1 MKKNKNW
8 FSLSELLTVIAIV
21 WIIFFAVSKITFKP
35 QIDNQNAHLLVNT
48 IYWEIETVR
57 NNALLWKGVLSG
69 STLINPSKWVI
80 KADTIW
86 SGHIMSYY
94 STGWTFTQY
103 GWFGNFIIPNSQV
116 QELKCINIS
125 NSTLFHTGT
134 QIDIEMVGS
143 TMTFSWCNAPNNGI
157 LDIKL
162 RHASTFKIIRIN
174 TVTGLMQ
181 KIN

>member
-21 WIIFFAVSKITFKP
+21 WILFFAVSKITFKP

-48 IYWEIETVR
+48 IYGNIETVR
-57 NNALLWKGVLSG
+57 NNSLLWKWVLSG
-69 STLINPSKWVI
+69 STLIHPSKWVI
-80 KADTIW
+80 KLDTFW
-86 SGHIMSYY
+86 SGHILGYY
-94 STGWTFTQY
+94 STNWWLNQY
-103 GWFGNFIIPNSQV
+103 GGFWNFIIPNSQV
-116 QELKCINIS
+116 QELKCININ

-134 QIDIEMVGS
+134 QIDIEMIGS
-143 TMTFSWCNAPNNGI
+143 TIAFSGCSAPNNGI

-162 RHASTFKIIRIN
+162 RHSNTFKIIRMN

>member
-8 FSLSELLTVIAIV
+8 FSLSELMTVIIIV
-21 WIIFFAVSKITFKP
+21 WILFFAVSKITFKS

-48 IYWEIETVR
+48 IYGNIETVR
-57 NNALLWKGVLSG
+57 NNSLLWKWISSG
-69 STLINPSKWVI
+69 STLIHPSKWVI
-80 KADTIW
+80 KLDTIW
-86 SGHIMSYY
+86 SGHIIGYY
-94 STGWTFTQY
+94 STGWSLAQY
-103 GWFGNFIIPNSQV
+103 GWFWNFSVPNSQV
-116 QELKCINIS
+116 QELKCINMT

-143 TMTFSWCNAPNNGI
+143 TITFSWCTAPNNGI

-162 RHASTFKIIRIN
+162 RHASTFKIIRMN